1 MKRVFTS
8 LVAACM
14 AAWGVA
20 PSLTAQTEPSDEAVE
35 KSITVE
41 ATEVTDNSISVR
53 WTEVEETDVYFITL
67 YDTDIPNY
75 PLMQVQPKA
84 DGIAEEGSAPFTWT
98 FSELK
103 PGTSYIVTAEARQDA
118 EDYQTLLLASDTI
131 RVKTPDASTA
141 NETIHADDV
150 SITTRAGQIV
160 VQASR
165 AVDVRIYT
173 LSGSCLYAGRSGGCD
188 VYDVPQGVYI
198 VTVGKTVRKVAVR

>member
-1 MKRVFTS
+1 MKRDFTC
-8 LVAACM
+8 LVAAL
-14 AAWGVA
+14 AALWGVA
-20 PSLTAQTEPSDEAVE
+20 PSLTAQTEPSDEVVE

-41 ATEVTDNSISVR
+41 ATEVTNNSISVR

-67 YDTDIPNY
+67 YYADLPNY
-75 PLMQVQPKA
+75 PLQQVQPKA
-84 DGIAEEGSAPFTWT
+84 DGLTEGSTEPFAWT
-98 FSELK
+98 FPELE
-103 PGTSYIVTAEARQDA
+103 PGTSYILTAEARQDT
-118 EDYQTLLLASDTI
+118 EDYQTLLLAADSIT
-131 RVKTPDASTA
+131 VKTADASTA

-160 VQASR
+160 VQASH